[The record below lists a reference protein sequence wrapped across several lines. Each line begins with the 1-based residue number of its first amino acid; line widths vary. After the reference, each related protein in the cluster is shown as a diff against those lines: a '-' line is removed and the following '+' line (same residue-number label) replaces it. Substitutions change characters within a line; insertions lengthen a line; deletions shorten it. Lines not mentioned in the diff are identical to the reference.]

1 MCVVH
6 LQHDHT
12 PKCVKLVLS
21 AYSPGSQAANAPSS
35 KQNCEKNFFRALVAA
50 VPDDIIACGAF
61 PSGDASGSGGAG
73 NSRRR
78 ERLGSVPLLASLF
91 APRATP
97 LCLLVRVVSVFV
109 GCVQKLCHVFSR
121 FCFFCLRHFFMQKL
135 VPQYIFCLH
144 LPFPTSPS
152 IFRGEESGRPDVPQN
167 LQLSL

>member
-1 MCVVH
+1 MH

-91 APRATP
+91 TPRATP

-121 FCFFCLRHFFMQKL
+121 FCFFLLATFFYAETCPPIHF
-135 VPQYIFCLH
+135 
-144 LPFPTSPS
+144 LPPPPL
-152 IFRGEESGRPDVPQN
+152 PDQPVN
-167 LQLSL
+167 FSW